1 MVKGIYV
8 AARGLNERM
17 QNLEIVANNLAN
29 INTTGF
35 KREVP
40 FSEILTKAGKPVIQ
54 HVTDYSQGSL
64 VQTSNPLDL
73 AISGKGF
80 FVVQTKY
87 GDQLTRNG
95 NFQISDDGYIVDQQG
110 NRLLGKNGPINVMA
124 YSTDKNQKVT
134 VTGDGILKIGDN
146 VVDNLLIANPWAPG
160 EAVRGSG
167 VDFTTGSAG
176 FQVADGNNFQIKQ
189 GYLEES
195 NVNPVKELE
204 EMIQLNTEYGSA
216 QKVVNSL
223 DQSLDEANQVGKV

>member
-1 MVKGIYV
+1 MIKGIYV

-29 INTTGF
+29 LNTTGF

-40 FSEILTKAGKPVIQ
+40 FSEIINQAGNPVIQ
-54 HVTDYSQGSL
+54 HVTDYSQGTL
-64 VQTSNPLDL
+64 VQTSNPLDM
-73 AISGKGF
+73 AISGSGF
-80 FVVQTKY
+80 FVLQTKY

-95 NFQISDDGYIVDQQG
+95 NFQISDDGFIEDKQG
-110 NRLLGKNGPINVMA
+110 NKLLGKNGPVNVMP
-124 YSTDKNQKVT
+124 YSTDKNQQIT
-134 VTGDGILKIGDN
+134 VTHDGEIKVGDN
-146 VVDNLLIANPWAPG
+146 VLDTLVIAKPYGPDGA
-160 EAVRGSG
+160 ARGSG
-167 VDFTTGSAG
+167 ADFTTGQYG
-176 FQVADGNNFQIKQ
+176 FQPASDSEFQVKQ

-216 QKVVNSL
+216 QKMINFL